1 LYQTQLEISLV
12 SHIFAHDFGTGILIT
27 GKLNRRRIMDVN
39 LKEYFERVRGAG
51 VLATADGEGRVDT
64 AIYAKPHIMDKETV
78 AFIMAERLTH
88 HNLQTNNHAGIR
100 LFLTKLREE
109 KDTDLLYSIRSKR
122 YAGEKEQGK
131 PRFLVFFKVDNILPL
146 VGAGRDP
153 EKE

>member
-1 LYQTQLEISLV
+1 
-12 SHIFAHDFGTGILIT
+12 
-27 GKLNRRRIMDVN
+27 MDVN
-39 LKEYFERVRGAG
+39 LKDYFEKAKGAG

-64 AIYAKPHIMDKETV
+64 AIYAKPHIMDQETV

-88 HNLQTNNHAGIR
+88 HNLQTNDHASYLFREEGQGYTGIR

-122 YAGEKEQGK
+122 YAGGKEEGK
-131 PRFLVFFKVDNILPL
+131 PRFLVFFKVDKILPL

-153 EKE
+153 EKD